1 MEIVQPHTLVD
12 RVAVSLLRETHHM
25 HSITIINLLTN
36 SQGVAISRA
45 LQRSPPQIHQ
55 LALVSFL
62 LACSQQLL
70 CLLLLIHHHLIHH
83 HHHHHHHH
91 HLQQQPWP
99 TPQLFYVPCL
109 LPLLL
114 QLSAAG
120 FSNYNVKMGFVSASS
135 THVQNQNGGGGWST
149 PHGARRVLDLCSPYL
164 LLSFLAG
171 KVPS

>member
-1 MEIVQPHTLVD
+1 MHVTMEIVQPHTQVD

-25 HSITIINLLTN
+25 HSITIFNLLTN

-62 LACSQQLL
+62 LACSQQVL

-83 HHHHHHHH
+83 HHH
-91 HLQQQPWP
+91 LQQQQPRP
-99 TPQLFYVPCL
+99 TPQFFYVPCL

-114 QLSAAG
+114 QLLAAG
-120 FSNYNVKMGFVSASS
+120 FSDYNVKMGFVSVSS

-149 PHGARRVLDLCSPYL
+149 PHRARRVLD
-164 LLSFLAG
+164 
-171 KVPS
+171 

>member
-25 HSITIINLLTN
+25 HSITIFNILTN

-62 LACSQQLL
+62 LACSEQLL

-83 HHHHHHHH
+83 HHHH
-91 HLQQQPWP
+91 LQQQLRP
-99 TPQLFYVPCL
+99 TPQLFYVSCL

-114 QLSAAG
+114 QLLAAG
-120 FSNYNVKMGFVSASS
+120 FSDYNVKMGFVSISS
-135 THVQNQNGGGGWST
+135 THVQNQNGSGGLSR
-149 PHGARRVLDLCSPYL
+149 PHGARRVLD
-164 LLSFLAG
+164 
-171 KVPS
+171 